1 MENYC
6 FVHKGIPTLDTPHM
20 ITQNFPQVVMITQN
34 FPQVVM
40 ITQNFPQV
48 VMITQHFTQAF
59 KVTQHFTQHF
69 THLWKILCN
78 HLIG

>member
-1 MENYC
+1 M
-6 FVHKGIPTLDTPHM
+6 HKGIPTLDTPHM

-40 ITQNFPQV
+40 ITQNFSQV
-48 VMITQHFTQAF
+48 V

-69 THLWKILCN
+69 YTSF
-78 HLIG
+78 

>member
-1 MENYC
+1 MSERQKYHNKMENYC

-34 FPQVVM
+34 FPQVV
-40 ITQNFPQV
+40 
-48 VMITQHFTQAF
+48 